1 MNKNIEKP
9 TMTPISWELP
19 KNIEKPTMPPIS
31 WELPKKRKIVQ
42 IAFSVSNA
50 FDHDINEIEVEHG
63 LFALC
68 NDGSLWKLITFN
80 LKNRKGPEWVKIVDI
95 PQD

>member
-1 MNKNIEKP
+1 MKEKIVKP
-9 TMTPISWELP
+9 TTPP
-19 KNIEKPTMPPIS
+19 VS

>member
-1 MNKNIEKP
+1 MKEKIVKP
-9 TMTPISWELP
+9 TT
-19 KNIEKPTMPPIS
+19 PPIS

-42 IAFSVSNA
+42 IAFNVSNA
-50 FDHDINEIEVEHG
+50 FDQDINEIEVEHG